1 MLSKTSSQY
10 ATALRDYL
18 LAKHRVDRLETA
30 YRNHENLWVQEWHE
44 LPEVSAWLRDEQG
57 NPWGDFWDVTALGRM
72 VFECWDNPPCQGAR
86 EILMLCSARNG
97 KESINKD
104 SPFYPWWKRFI
115 EGRQS
120 LLSWLCEE
128 KGADFHPAELLF
140 HAEALLDKHWRRTEK
155 RCQRYSGDPRLLLET
170 PWFLTKQHQSS
181 LTLPKK
187 SSRSQMPNKV
197 FAKDFLPLMLA
208 ARLVMHF
215 FPQSGLLQGLALQSQ
230 YQPKTNEEY
239 ELYLR
244 RLLLKHQV
252 TRHGAGFIKRHLLA
266 FSGEELLYLCD
277 VAKLADDELKQILTL
292 FDAMHDPDLLWDEYL
307 DKSQYLEYF
316 QRLFPAAFQHR
327 DEVSDVIE

>member
-30 YRNHENLWVQEWHE
+30 YRNHENLWVQECADLAE
-44 LPEVSAWLRDEQG
+44 LADWLRDEDYS
-57 NPWGDFWDVTALGRM
+57 PWVDFWDVTALGRM

-86 EILMLCSARNG
+86 EILALCNTRSG
-97 KESINKD
+97 KESISKD

-120 LLSWLCEE
+120 LLNWLCEE

-140 HAEALLDKHWRRTEK
+140 HAKALLDKHWRRTEK

-170 PWFLTKQHQSS
+170 PWFSTKQHQSS

-187 SSRSQMPNKV
+187 SSRSQTPNKA

-230 YQPKTNEEY
+230 YHPKTNEEY
-239 ELYLR
+239 ELYFS

-252 TRHGAGFIKRHLLA
+252 SRHGASFIKRHLVAL
-266 FSGEELLYLCD
+266 SGEELLYLCD
-277 VAKLADDELKQILTL
+277 VAKLADDELKQIVTL

-307 DKSQYLEYF
+307 DK
-316 QRLFPAAFQHR
+316 
-327 DEVSDVIE
+327 